1 MKVPET
7 AKSEDYLEK
16 PKVTIK
22 KEPSGTPSFSLKSSK
37 RPLVINL
44 SDSSD
49 APEGKVPEEPSVQVK
64 SSAASGEE
72 KQMDKITE
80 PEIFDPMVDLPSNS
94 DLENKAQP
102 SLSQELAMEV
112 QKVTGGEEMDVV
124 ED

>member
-1 MKVPET
+1 MRTTWRSPRSPPR
-7 AKSEDYLEK
+7 KSQ
-16 PKVTIK
+16 
-22 KEPSGTPSFSLKSSK
+22 

-64 SSAASGEE
+64 SSAASPEE
-72 KQMDKITE
+72 KQTDKITE

-94 DLENKAQP
+94 DLENEARP

-112 QKVTGGEEMDVV
+112 QKVIGGEEVDVV